1 MINVM
6 KKLGI
11 DRAFIHALLIPFI
24 LVIIT
29 FFIERKVTVI
39 VPLTYIL
46 ILSCLHLFRMF
57 TTKNKIYILRG
68 KEFFELVGTVFL
80 FFMLIVSIVLILSI
94 G

>member
-1 MINVM
+1 
-6 KKLGI
+6 
-11 DRAFIHALLIPFI
+11 
-24 LVIIT
+24 
-29 FFIERKVTVI
+29 
-39 VPLTYIL
+39 
-46 ILSCLHLFRMF
+46 MF